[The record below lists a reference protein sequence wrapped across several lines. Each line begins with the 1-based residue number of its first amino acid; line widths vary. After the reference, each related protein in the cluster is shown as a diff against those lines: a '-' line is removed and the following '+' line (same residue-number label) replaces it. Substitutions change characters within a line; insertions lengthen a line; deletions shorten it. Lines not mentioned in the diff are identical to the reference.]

1 MYIRHKHIIFHHN
14 VLQRRRLATASATK
28 CSKTLNKCTNIQ
40 IKTPSPK
47 QKTAP
52 NHHPLIIKTSQHH
65 HHTSR
70 RLHRNMPNTSPAPHW
85 KTPRT
90 PSKTNK
96 TTTKQHRDITKK
108 NRDKTETRP
117 NLTETR
123 QRQNGDSRHAP
134 PHQCPCPTPRGWAR
148 NTGSETALCGL
159 CLDFGHEFNE
169 RKATC
174 IVWSW
179 KSQWFKCFYHYSGNR
194 FQPPPDIPPPEIR
207 AECRLEH
214 WKLLAWLKN
223 LSSRIDEWCHP
234 FLASLHLDMQ
244 VPNGSKWV
252 LLKSVS

>member
-1 MYIRHKHIIFHHN
+1 MLKNIEQMHEHSDQNAI
-14 VLQRRRLATASATK
+14 TK
-28 CSKTLNKCTNIQ
+28 AKNSTK
-40 IKTPSPK
+40 PSPTHH
-47 QKTAP
+47 QNITAP
-52 NHHPLIIKTSQHH
+52 SPHIPE
-65 HHTSR
+65 
-70 RLHRNMPNTSPAPHW
+70 TSPKHAQHVTSTSLKDPQNTT
-85 KTPRT
+85 KNQQNN
-90 PSKTNK
+90 NK
-96 TTTKQHRDITKK
+96 TTPRHHQK

-159 CLDFGHEFNE
+159 CSDFGHEFNE

-179 KSQWFKCFYHYSGNR
+179 KSQWFKCFYHYSCI
-194 FQPPPDIPPPEIR
+194 PPDIPPPEIR

>member
-1 MYIRHKHIIFHHN
+1 MRALTPPDSLCFFRKMRFAFLLTVNLYDHQK
-14 VLQRRRLATASATK
+14 
-28 CSKTLNKCTNIQ
+28 NK
-40 IKTPSPK
+40 
-47 QKTAP
+47 
-52 NHHPLIIKTSQHH
+52 
-65 HHTSR
+65 
-70 RLHRNMPNTSPAPHW
+70 
-85 KTPRT
+85 
-90 PSKTNK
+90 
-96 TTTKQHRDITKK
+96 
-108 NRDKTETRP
+108 DKTETRP